1 MSKRTA
7 VISIVLAMIL
17 AVVAVTPG
25 MAKPDKTTANS
36 VAVCGCGKVFV
47 PDATTEYLTYSGKQY
62 ACCTH
67 ACHEMAAKDVAG
79 SAKMFDAVLAK
90 MMAPKPTLAVVN
102 VASSTDKG
110 IKAVCGCGK
119 EFTINQQTEYLTYN
133 GKVLACCTP
142 ECHAMAAKDPA
153 AAAKQF
159 EETAKKLGMTF

>member
-1 MSKRTA
+1 VSKRAAITG
-7 VISIVLAMIL
+7 VVLAMIL
-17 AVVAVTPG
+17 AIVAVAPG
-25 MAKPDKTTANS
+25 MASPTTKTANS
-36 VAVCGCGKVFV
+36 VAVCGCGMVFV
-47 PDATTEYLTYSGKQY
+47 PDATTEYLTYNGKQY

-67 ACHEMAAKDVAG
+67 ACHEMGAKDVAA
-79 SAKMFDAVLAK
+79 SAKMADEMLAK
-90 MMAPKPTLAVVN
+90 IMAPKPTLAVVN

-133 GKVLACCTP
+133 GKVFACCTP

-159 EETAKKLGMTF
+159 QETAKKLGMTF